1 MKQNYTLEELEAAM
15 KQNDWI
21 VERILLGLVVL
32 LVAGIMWL

>member
-21 VERILLGLVVL
+21 VERILLGLVS
-32 LVAGIMWL
+32 GWD

>member
-15 KQNDWI
+15 NRNDWV

-32 LVAGIMWL
+32 LVAGILWL